1 MNKLSLKEIE
11 AEEER
16 RTLQK
21 ETTKSSNER
30 YIKLTFFIATEGTK
44 TEPNYFNALKEELEK
59 TKRFNIDISI
69 EGKGKST
76 TALVKKVIR
85 QVENNH
91 QEYDRIWAVFDKD
104 DFEDF
109 DAAIELAK
117 EHNVNCAWSNECFE
131 LWLLL
136 HFEDVSEQM
145 GRNDLFKKLETSIR
159 KALSKS
165 NQNVCFDLSKGD
177 SEIYYRVNTLGN
189 EEDAITRVSKLKAL
203 FNTSGKPFCKQ
214 NPCTNVDALI
224 LELRHPEN
232 IDINL

>member
-1 MNKLSLKEIE
+1 MNKLSFEEIKV
-11 AEEER
+11 EEER

-85 QVENNH
+85 QIENNH

-104 DFEDF
+104 DFED
-109 DAAIELAK
+109 
-117 EHNVNCAWSNECFE
+117 
-131 LWLLL
+131 
-136 HFEDVSEQM
+136 VSEQM
-145 GRNDLFKKLETSIR
+145 GRKNLFNKLETSIR

-189 EEDAITRVSKLKAL
+189 EEDAITRASKLKAL

>member
-1 MNKLSLKEIE
+1 MNKLSFEEIKV
-11 AEEER
+11 EEER

-85 QVENNH
+85 QIENNH

-109 DAAIELAK
+109 DEAIELAK

-177 SEIYYRVNTLGN
+177 SE
-189 EEDAITRVSKLKAL
+189 
-203 FNTSGKPFCKQ
+203 
-214 NPCTNVDALI
+214 
-224 LELRHPEN
+224 
-232 IDINL
+232 